1 MNDMNGLSH
10 KIYLELTPPGPGDSM
25 SDQQRIAAA
34 LRAEWGEV
42 KFPLPVLRCLYPL
55 CTEAA
60 WHITVTLGWNRGIPL
75 PATMACVL
83 TWAAPHW

>member
-34 LRAEWGEV
+34 LRAESIPSVRKLTGT
-42 KFPLPVLRCLYPL
+42 LR
-55 CTEAA
+55 
-60 WHITVTLGWNRGIPL
+60 
-75 PATMACVL
+75 
-83 TWAAPHW
+83 